1 MFLKEYSNRKQQT
14 DETQL
19 KCYRQG
25 KKYNKNFKK
34 KQNTRHRNQENEQ
47 IQRACSYLIHLLI
60 NETKLY

>member
-47 IQRACSYLIHLLI
+47 IQRAC
-60 NETKLY
+60 